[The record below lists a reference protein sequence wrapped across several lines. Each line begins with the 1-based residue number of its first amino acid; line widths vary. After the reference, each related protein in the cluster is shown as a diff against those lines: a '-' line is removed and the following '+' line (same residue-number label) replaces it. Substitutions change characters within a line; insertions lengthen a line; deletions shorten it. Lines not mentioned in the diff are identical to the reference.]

1 MRILQINSVYGYG
14 STGRIVQNLHQAIKD
29 SGNESF
35 VIHGRG
41 KISSDPNVF
50 KIGNALEQGI
60 DLLATRLFNRHGQ
73 TNFVSTK
80 KMINKIEELKP
91 DVVHLHNL
99 HGYYVNYV
107 KLLKYLK
114 NTNIKV
120 VWLLHDPWIISG
132 SSADEGGLGYDWE
145 GKIDKDKL
153 ISLSRE
159 YPIHSRWSSK
169 RSIRNYEVK
178 KALLSDNNI
187 QFVTPSKWLADEIKF
202 SFLEGSKV
210 DVIYNGIDINQFR
223 YFEKKYDSESIQIL
237 GVASVWGR
245 TKGLA
250 YFNRLAQDLDKDYS
264 ITLVGI
270 SPEQKKNLNPNIRC
284 IERTD
289 SIDDLVE
296 LYNMAD
302 VFVNPTLFDNF
313 PTVNLE
319 AQACGTPVIT
329 FDTGGSAESITDNT
343 GKKVERGNYKQLLE
357 IIKKINK
364 KTDIQSRTCRENAM
378 KYSVSNMES
387 QFKKIYS
394 IEMDKTK
401 VRKNDS

>member
-14 STGRIVQNLHQAIKD
+14 STGRIVENLHQAIKD

-41 KISSDPNVF
+41 KISNDPNVY
-50 KIGNALEQGI
+50 KIGNVLEQGL

-73 TNFVSTK
+73 TNFISTQK
-80 KMINKIEELKP
+80 IINKIEELKP

-114 NTNIKV
+114 NSNIKV

-132 SSADEGGLGYDWE
+132 SSADVGGLDYDWE
-145 GKIDKDKL
+145 SKLDKDKL
-153 ISLSRE
+153 ILLSRE
-159 YPIHSRWSSK
+159 YPSHSRWSSK

-187 QFVTPSKWLADEIKF
+187 QFVTPSKWLADEIKA
-202 SFLEGSKV
+202 SFLEDSKI
-210 DVIYNGIDINQFR
+210 DVIYNGIDIHQFR
-223 YFEKKYDSESIQIL
+223 CNGKKYDSESIQIL
-237 GVASVWGR
+237 GVASVWGK

-270 SPEQKKNLNPNIRC
+270 SQKQKKNINPNIRC
-284 IERTD
+284 IERTE
-289 SIDDLVE
+289 SIDELVE
-296 LYNMAD
+296 LYNKAD

-329 FDTGGSAESITDNT
+329 FDTGGSKESLTKET
-343 GKKVERGNYKQLLE
+343 GRVVERGDYEELKERIMEFTFKSNETRLNCFTNAKNYSLKKMTERYLE
-357 IIKKINK
+357 V
-364 KTDIQSRTCRENAM
+364 
-378 KYSVSNMES
+378 Y
-387 QFKKIYS
+387 
-394 IEMDKTK
+394 
-401 VRKNDS
+401 RKN

>member
-14 STGRIVQNLHQAIKD
+14 STGRIVENLHQAIKD

-41 KISSDPNVF
+41 KINSDPNVY

-60 DLLATRLFNRHGQ
+60 DLVATRLFNRHGQ
-73 TNFVSTK
+73 TNFVSTQK
-80 KMINKIEELKP
+80 VINKIEELKP

-114 NTNIKV
+114 NSNFKV

-132 SSADEGGLGYDWE
+132 SSADEGGLDYDWE
-145 GKIDKDKL
+145 SKIDKDKL

-159 YPIHSRWSSK
+159 YPSHSRWSSK

-187 QFVTPSKWLADEIKF
+187 QFVTPSKWLADEIKA
-202 SFLEGSKV
+202 SFLEDSKV
-210 DVIYNGIDINQFR
+210 DVIYNGIDIHQFR
-223 YFEKKYDSESIQIL
+223 YFGKEYYSESIQIL
-237 GVASVWGR
+237 GVANVWEKR
-245 TKGLA
+245 KGLA
-250 YFNRLAQDLDKDYS
+250 YFNRLALDLDKDYS

-270 SPEQKKNLNPNIRC
+270 SQKQKKNINPNIRC
-284 IERTD
+284 IERTE
-289 SIDDLVE
+289 SIDELVE
-296 LYNMAD
+296 LYNKTD
-302 VFVNPTLFDNF
+302 IFVNPTLFDNF

-329 FDTGGSAESITDNT
+329 FRTGGSGESIIDGT
-343 GKKVERGNYKQLLE
+343 GDVVDYGNYEEL
-357 IIKKINK
+357 ITRIKEQPKKNK
-364 KTDIQSRTCRENAM
+364 NIEERCRKNAE
-378 KYSVSNMES
+378 KYSIQTMLEKYL
-387 QFKKIYS
+387 FLYKRLF
-394 IEMDKTK
+394 D
-401 VRKNDS
+401 

>member
-14 STGRIVQNLHQAIKD
+14 STGRIVENLHQAIKD

-41 KISSDPNVF
+41 KISSDPNVY

-73 TNFVSTK
+73 TNFVSTQ
-80 KMINKIEELKP
+80 KMINKIEELRP

-132 SSADEGGLGYDWE
+132 SSADEGGLDYDWE

-153 ISLSRE
+153 VSLSRE

-169 RSIRNYEVK
+169 RSIRNYEAK
-178 KALLSDNNI
+178 KELLSDNNI
-187 QFVTPSKWLADEIKF
+187 QFVTPSKWLSDEIKF

-210 DVIYNGIDINQFR
+210 DVIYNGIDIDQFR

-237 GVASVWGR
+237 GVASVWER
-245 TKGLA
+245 RKGLA

-264 ITLVGI
+264 VTLVGI
-270 SPEQKKNLNPNIRC
+270 SSEQKKNINPNIRC

-289 SIDDLVE
+289 SIDELVE

-302 VFVNPTLFDNF
+302 IFVNPTLFDNF

-329 FDTGGSAESITDNT
+329 FDTGGSAESIIYNT
-343 GKKVERGNYKQLLE
+343 GAIIEKGSYGQLLE
-357 IIKKINK
+357 SVKNIRKKNTKISFNC
-364 KTDIQSRTCRENAM
+364 TENAK
-378 KYSVSNMES
+378 KYSLENMTNAYLKLYQME
-387 QFKKIYS
+387 FKY
-394 IEMDKTK
+394 TK
-401 VRKNDS
+401 NEK